1 MFLDDAVM
9 TANIA
14 ALGIPIKDPQE
25 RVVGW
30 EWPPG
35 SSMVRYLMST
45 LGRDEDFGEDV
56 TLHNTVDEGIDIGR
70 RIDKEIEE
78 KQKASRGN

>member
-14 ALGIPIKDPQE
+14 ALGIPIKDPQGC
-25 RVVGW
+25 VVGW
-30 EWPPG
+30 EWPPDF
-35 SSMVRYLMST
+35 SMVRYLMST

-70 RIDKEIEE
+70 WIDKEIEE
-78 KQKASRGN
+78 KQKASRGS

>member
-70 RIDKEIEE
+70 WIDKEIEE
-78 KQKASRGN
+78 KQKASRGS